1 MVTVPLEEQLYELGG
16 TSEGSVS
23 GEEDP
28 AVVQLL
34 AARVKEVIH
43 KQVQGSSLQAPHLAG
58 SVLDK
63 CTAWTGL
70 AGVGGG
76 DGLPAQS
83 DPIDCTILHL
93 LTPLLHW
100 VLGMVEVGDKLMR
113 QTHVGV
119 WKVYRYGSNTQRYI
133 ECCYW
138 SQHKGQAGQRGGK
151 YSSTSTWP
159 KSQVSPHTHTQTS
172 DTTPSQTL
180 TLIPYQP
187 QQQHIICLCALAII
201 PATARTG

>member
-100 VLGMVEVGDKLMR
+100 VLGMVEVGDNVLTPALILR
-113 QTHVGV
+113 QTHAGV
-119 WKVYRYGSNTQRYI
+119 
-133 ECCYW
+133 
-138 SQHKGQAGQRGGK
+138 
-151 YSSTSTWP
+151 
-159 KSQVSPHTHTQTS
+159 
-172 DTTPSQTL
+172 
-180 TLIPYQP
+180 
-187 QQQHIICLCALAII
+187 
-201 PATARTG
+201 

>member
-34 AARVKEVIH
+34 AARVEEVIH
-43 KQVQGSSLQAPHLAG
+43 KQAQGSCLQAPYLAG

-83 DPIDCTILHL
+83 HPIDCTILHL

-100 VLGMVEVGDKLMR
+100 VLGMVEVGDNVLTPALILR
-113 QTHVGV
+113 QTHACV
-119 WKVYRYGSNTQRYI
+119 
-133 ECCYW
+133 
-138 SQHKGQAGQRGGK
+138 
-151 YSSTSTWP
+151 
-159 KSQVSPHTHTQTS
+159 
-172 DTTPSQTL
+172 
-180 TLIPYQP
+180 
-187 QQQHIICLCALAII
+187 
-201 PATARTG
+201 